1 MINYKH
7 SANNDACRLAKK
19 TSNIDASGS
28 IQYNSQQARLNVI
41 KMGKTIDKN
50 GSLLRGFTQHPNLDC
65 KANAINHGKLGFMF
79 LGALSTGMM

>member
-41 KMGKTIDKN
+41 KMGKNHSTRMEVYCED
-50 GSLLRGFTQHPNLDC
+50 LRNIQ
-65 KANAINHGKLGFMF
+65 I
-79 LGALSTGMM
+79 